1 MNFFMQMRTIV
12 KKAVMEFITENAE
25 EVIASESF
33 QLLSESLQLI
43 KEVLTSMA
51 KKLSDNKKRK
61 RDD

>member
-33 QLLSESLQLI
+33 QLLSESPQLI